1 MRWLCYRYCSYMVYH
16 LCVEN
21 YPSPDM
27 CLARDRIAIALPFC
41 IAMFRRCFNQSVSLF
56 CPVFSAIG
64 FINENVIIYGDK
76 PTFKY
81 LVYGGMKVYGGIKPH
96 LSNDAGLTPSTT
108 TWSTAAGGPFNT
120 VSGWKV
126 DASAMYLGSYIHS
139 SHLRSLRWP

>member
-1 MRWLCYRYCSYMVYH
+1 MPRCFLLLDSTHDTIVWIAMVENESLGIWAALLNKKRILQVSSTIAELKNGLDIDGASPRCSWWCSKSGYVTGTAVIWFYH

-56 CPVFSAIG
+56 CPVFSAID

-76 PTFKY
+76 PTFK
-81 LVYGGMKVYGGIKPH
+81 
-96 LSNDAGLTPSTT
+96 
-108 TWSTAAGGPFNT
+108 
-120 VSGWKV
+120 
-126 DASAMYLGSYIHS
+126 
-139 SHLRSLRWP
+139 